1 MLFATFPPSLTVV
14 LHVSDCVVLEQVTV
28 DTRGV
33 HVLLL
38 VLVPPRQ
45 VLEHVPH
52 GVQFDEQV
60 QHC

>member
-33 HVLLL
+33 HVRLL
-38 VLVPPRQ
+38 VLVPPRL
-45 VLEHVPH
+45 VLEHVSH
-52 GVQFDEQV
+52 GVQFD
-60 QHC
+60 